1 MRCIKDDGALMSVFV
16 DTNVLVYARDA
27 SEPDKQ
33 QRAQTWMAALWESRA
48 GRTSS
53 LRPFRMT

>member
-1 MRCIKDDGALMSVFV
+1 
-16 DTNVLVYARDA
+16 VLVYARDA